1 MANRT
6 SGGMR
11 HTLRT
16 YCGGESGSFY
26 LLHRDWVS
34 GVRNLAVCTDV
45 ARIR

>member
-1 MANRT
+1 MARLDEHMDGR
-6 SGGMR
+6 SD
-11 HTLRT
+11 LIV
-16 YCGGESGSFY
+16 GGESGSFY